1 MAALRMAKQLI
12 VPSALKPGGTI
23 AVTAPSAGVAKAL
36 EPRFEVSERFAE
48 RAGYVVRRGRCLFS
62 DDHVSASVAD
72 RATELQEMLIDET
85 VGAVIPP
92 WGGELLLPVL
102 EHLDFERIR
111 ANPRWFAGWSD
122 CSAVTFTLLLRSGLM
137 SLHGQNFMDLPMA
150 PAAGGTSWQTILGGT
165 QGDSFTD
172 NAQDA
177 FASKWPDY
185 RADPEVLSFPV
196 DTPTTWKV
204 LGPDREIEA
213 TGRLVGGCN
222 EIVSR
227 LAGTPFGDLDSF
239 ANTYAPEG
247 LIIYLE
253 NAESNA
259 FEVART
265 LHGADRTLL
274 GSKYRLFHPRGRRR
288 RRPRLSCHP
297 RVLQRRHRSRSSAT
311 IDREWGIRYRSLRS
325 QTEVDHATSC
335 VKYVCILLSPSELEG
350 SGKERPSTRLHHV
363 SFRNCL
369 ANIFAQVVVLVCAL
383 SVCGLFHA
391 GGPHLRFASSPV
403 SESLTDRQ
411 AGSVTHARAMTRS
424 ARARATGRFD
434 AAKTV

>member
-1 MAALRMAKQLI
+1 MTDPSRKFGYQSGVAMAALRMAKQLI
-12 VPSALKPGGTI
+12 VPSALKPCGTI

-36 EPRFEVSERFAE
+36 EPRFEVSARFAE

-122 CSAVTFTLLLRSGLM
+122 CSAVTLALLLRSGLM

-204 LGPDREIEA
+204 LGPEREIEA

-227 LAGTPFGDLDSF
+227 LAGTPFGGLNSF

-247 LIIYLE
+247 LILYLE
-253 NAESNA
+253 NAESSA

-265 LHGADRTLL
+265 LHHL
-274 GSKYRLFHPRGRRR
+274 RLAGWFERANA
-288 RRPRLSCHP
+288 
-297 RVLQRRHRSRSSAT
+297 VLIGRSSGA
-311 IDREWGIRYRSLRS
+311 
-325 QTEVDHATSC
+325 
-335 VKYVCILLSPSELEG
+335 
-350 SGKERPSTRLHHV
+350 STD
-363 SFRNCL
+363 SFTQEDAVADALGCL
-369 ANIFAQVVVLVCAL
+369 AIPVFCNVDIGHVPPQQLIVNGAL
-383 SVCGLFHA
+383 ATV
-391 GGPHLRFASSPV
+391 RY
-403 SESLTDRQ
+403 
-411 AGSVTHARAMTRS
+411 S
-424 ARARATGRFD
+424 ANQKSITQRLA
-434 AAKTV
+434 